1 MHLDLRL
8 NDLTLSRIA
17 SIRLTSATRTLQEL
31 TGRNLARAKQG
42 PDSPQFKNRKEEMKQ
57 RLMKRGKAVS
67 FEQATDEDGRE
78 RLLLSLYLEY
88 ATRLDASWLPTFD
101 EFIASSVLGEN
112 GCFWPAGRR
121 LQATQLFFTHFGLDQ
136 LPALNV
142 LCSRILEAYQAQD
155 LPVSGLGAVWH
166 QHRALIFATDGP
178 QRIARAAIE
187 RETLA
192 ELMDRFA
199 VPSEGRFSARLKECY
214 LLNRLEAIE
223 LGQGQE
229 ILSELEAMRHVPY
242 LPGIPLG
249 AAAVRILTQRTL
261 QAGGVWQGDWADWL
275 LRLGSDP
282 SIPNSAGFLKWWACW
297 HPTPTELECA
307 RRGVNRQTL
316 EYFIQ
321 FLDASLREEGKYEQF
336 KDRAGFLRW
345 LDDTRK
351 IRRFK
356 LMLHPR
362 AHQNLPRSYQQ
373 QRNRIAQIE
382 GSGQGVSVI
391 AMECIDDVWI
401 VEGTHSFAI
410 RVLRGECPVP
420 EVFLEER
427 ASYPYSRF
435 VQNAM
440 HRDTCTGIWKP
451 HMGDWI
457 SDLLWQMKW
466 KFHIEPPW
474 TYGRIL

>member
-8 NDLTLSRIA
+8 NDLSAPRIIG
-17 SIRLTSATRTLQEL
+17 IRLEGAIRALHEIATRNPL
-31 TGRNLARAKQG
+31 GRESE
-42 PDSPQFKNRKEEMKQ
+42 PFTNRKEEMKQ
-57 RLMKRGKAVS
+57 RLMRRGKTVS

-88 ATRLDASWLPTFD
+88 ATRSDVPWLPPFD
-101 EFIASSVLGEN
+101 ESIASSVLGEN
-112 GCFWPAGRR
+112 GRNWHAGRR
-121 LQATQLFFTHFGLDQ
+121 RQATQLFFTHFEQ
-136 LPALNV
+136 LPALKL
-142 LCSRILEAYQAQD
+142 LCSRILEAYEALD
-155 LPVSGLGAVWH
+155 PPISGLGAVWH
-166 QHRALIFATDGP
+166 QNRTLIFATDGP
-178 QRIARAAIE
+178 QRIARAASE
-187 RETLA
+187 RETLVD
-192 ELMDRFA
+192 LMDRFA
-199 VPSEGRFSARLKECY
+199 VPKEGRFSARIKECY
-214 LLNRLEAIE
+214 LLTRLEAIE

-229 ILSELEAMRHVPY
+229 ILSELEAMRNVPY

-249 AAAVRILTQRTL
+249 AAAVRILTQRIL
-261 QAGGVWQGDWADWL
+261 EAGGVWQGDWVDWL

-282 SIPNSAGFLKWWACW
+282 WIPNSAEFLKWWACW
-297 HPTPTELECA
+297 HPTPAELECA

-316 EYFIQ
+316 EYFIL
-321 FLDASLREEGKYEQF
+321 FLDASLKEEGKYEQF

-362 AHQNLPRSYQQ
+362 AHQYLPRAYQQ
-373 QRNRIAQIE
+373 QRNRVAQIE
-382 GSGQGVSVI
+382 GSGQGASVI
-391 AMECIDDVWI
+391 VMECIDDVWI

-435 VQNAM
+435 TQDSM

-451 HMGDWI
+451 HIGDWI

-474 TYGRIL
+474 IYRRIL